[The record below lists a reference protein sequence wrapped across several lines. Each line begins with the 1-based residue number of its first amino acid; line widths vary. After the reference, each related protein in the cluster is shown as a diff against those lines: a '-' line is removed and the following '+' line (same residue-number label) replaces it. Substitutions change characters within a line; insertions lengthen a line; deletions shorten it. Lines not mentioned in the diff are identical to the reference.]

1 MADNKSVFEHL
12 DIIESKIDSSETPKS
27 ISDMISEPFDA
38 YFDSSTVYYYEPD
51 ERKFNRY
58 KVKETQKIDYYDCC
72 IFNSNYNSHHFIY
85 SFIG

>member
-38 YFDSSTVYYYEPD
+38 YFDSSTVYYYEI
-51 ERKFNRY
+51 N
-58 KVKETQKIDYYDCC
+58 
-72 IFNSNYNSHHFIY
+72 NSILLL
-85 SFIG
+85 